1 MTAAYEYNELH
12 RLVDRLTPDQV
23 RALRAVALELVR
35 DEPLAAAD
43 RSADDQPIRR
53 LSFVGAGHGG
63 PDLAERSQEILRV
76 ELGGPDT

>member
-1 MTAAYEYNELH
+1 M
-12 RLVDRLTPDQV
+12 LTPDQV

-35 DEPLAAAD
+35 GEPPAAEN
-43 RSADDQPIRR
+43 SADDQPVRR

-63 PDLAERSQEILRV
+63 PDLAERSQEILRT

>member
-1 MTAAYEYNELH
+1 VTAAYEYNELH

-35 DEPLAAAD
+35 DEPPTAES
-43 RSADDQPIRR
+43 SADDQPVRR
-53 LSFVGAGHGG
+53 LSFVGAGHGS

>member
-35 DEPLAAAD
+35 DEPLTAES
-43 RSADDQPIRR
+43 SADDQPVRR
-53 LSFVGAGHGG
+53 LSFVGVGHGG